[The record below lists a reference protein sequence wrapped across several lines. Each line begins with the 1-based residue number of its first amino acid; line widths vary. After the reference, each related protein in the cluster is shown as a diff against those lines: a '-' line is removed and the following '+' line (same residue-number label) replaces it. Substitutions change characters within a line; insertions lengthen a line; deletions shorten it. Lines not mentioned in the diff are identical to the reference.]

1 MIKPFFAIPVTFL
14 RNCLDRLVRNIQRMS
29 RQFNPYP
36 HFYIK
41 QSRQTRQSRQII
53 RQATI
58 SSYTRNSQEGNQIQ
72 DPAPSRQR
80 QEQHRNSVQARHQ
93 KRHQLSHQGNPRVS
107 RQNNI
112 KPDTECLDC
121 PSKTAKAHQSEL
133 SKEWR

>member
-29 RQFNPYP
+29 RQFKPYP

-58 SSYTRNSQEGNQIQ
+58 SSCTRNSQVGYKIQ

-80 QEQHRNSVQARHQ
+80 QGQHKNNVQTKSP
-93 KRHQLSHQGNPRVS
+93 KRHQLSHHEIGLVSKQNDTNPD
-107 RQNNI
+107 
-112 KPDTECLDC
+112 KDCLDC
-121 PSKTAKAHQSEL
+121 PSKTVKAHQ
-133 SKEWR
+133 